1 MHLESPKGSKARAK
15 GAPGGKVKPAGGED
29 YGLHLSDSSEISF
42 SLSLSLAINLPF
54 WSYLILSD
62 PSVYVY
68 LTSILTN
75 NLTS

>member
-54 WSYLILSD
+54 
-62 PSVYVY
+62 
-68 LTSILTN
+68 
-75 NLTS
+75 

>member
-1 MHLESPKGSKARAK
+1 MQLESPHKGSKARAK

-42 SLSLSLAINLPF
+42 SLSLAINLPF

-75 NLTS
+75 NLTN